1 MVVPMIAASE
11 EELGKIQVGKGNSV
25 ESSPSR
31 GKASR
36 AGGLYGLLNLLA
48 KRGDV
53 ELQGA
58 TPVPYDERTETN
70 YFNIF
75 TLWFCMS
82 CNPLP
87 YVFLLLFF

>member
-1 MVVPMIAASE
+1 MIAASE
-11 EELGKIQVGKGNSV
+11 EERGTIKVGKENTSDTEV
-25 ESSPSR
+25 HH
-31 GKASR
+31 GKAPR
-36 AGGLYGLLNLLA
+36 VGGLNGLLNLLA

-58 TPVPYDERTETN
+58 NPVPCDERTETN

-87 YVFLLLFF
+87 

>member
-1 MVVPMIAASE
+1 MIAASE
-11 EELGKIQVGKGNSV
+11 EELGKIQVGKEKSTDV
-25 ESSPSR
+25 SPIR
-31 GKASR
+31 GKATKGR
-36 AGGLYGLLNLLA
+36 GFNGLLSLLA

-87 YVFLLLFF
+87 

>member
-11 EELGKIQVGKGNSV
+11 EELGKIQVGKDT
-25 ESSPSR
+25 SSHTSPDR
-31 GKASR
+31 GKAS
-36 AGGLYGLLNLLA
+36 ALGGLDGLLNLLA

-58 TPVPYDERTETN
+58 MPVPYDERTETN

-87 YVFLLLFF
+87 